1 MSIKNHGYRFK
12 FLSDIR
18 HRLHIVIFGTDTRAG
33 KLFDVVLLY
42 AILVSIIVVMLESVK
57 EISEHYNT
65 ELRLLEWVFTVIFTL
80 EYVSRLLVAKQP
92 GKYVTSFFGI
102 IDLLAIIPSYL
113 TILLPGTQYLLII
126 RAIRL
131 LRVFRVLKLT
141 RYIGESRV
149 LGQAL
154 WSSRQKIIV
163 FLGAVTSVV
172 IISGTIMYVVEGAQN
187 GFTSI
192 PRSIYWAVVTLTTV
206 GYGDIAPQTV
216 IGQTFAMILMLT
228 GYAIIAVPTGIVT
241 SEITLI
247 EREKRQSLKQVCSY
261 CSTENEEDANYCK
274 SCGEEL
280 ITDA

>member
-1 MSIKNHGYRFK
+1 
-12 FLSDIR
+12 
-18 HRLHIVIFGTDTRAG
+18 IFGTDTKAG
-33 KLFDVVLLY
+33 RLFDIVLLY
-42 AILVSIIVVMLESVK
+42 GILISIIVVMLESVK
-57 EISEHYNT
+57 EISDQFNA
-65 ELRLLEWVFTVIFTL
+65 ELRLLEWIFTIGFTI
-80 EYVSRLLVAKQP
+80 EYLSRLFVAKHP
-92 GKYVTSFFGI
+92 LKYATSFFGI

-113 TILLPGTQYLLII
+113 TILLPGTQYLLVI

-141 RYIGESRV
+141 RYMGESRV

-163 FLGAVTSVV
+163 FLGAVVSIVT
-172 IISGTIMYVVEGAQN
+172 ISGTVMYVVEGAEN

-216 IGQTFAMILMLT
+216 IGQTFAMVLMLT

-241 SEITLI
+241 SEITLL
-247 EREKRQSLKQVCSY
+247 EKQKREKSKRVCNH
-261 CSTENEEDANYCK
+261 CGTENEDDANFCK
-274 SCGEEL
+274 SCGEKL
-280 ITDA
+280 ISYV